1 MDLSGPE
8 EMELQRKY
16 DEARNKNFSHRK
28 SEKTKASENAEWEMF
43 CLDHGIQSKPNQDE
57 NPFFHLFPF
66 YIENDEGLQLC
77 EVSTTRQDGWHP
89 ISIMMDSGACDCV
102 APPGTFP
109 GIPIM
114 QTTASRD
121 GLEYTAA
128 GGHRI
133 PNLGMCRPVVFT
145 VDGECNAMAFQMA
158 AISKPLGAVSKFEEA
173 GYEVRFRRPER
184 GGSFIE
190 CERTGRKTP
199 LRKSGGVYFLD
210 VWMKFGDHV
219 NSQGFRRQAP

>member
-1 MDLSGPE
+1 MESSAERFEQIELSNDLQYECLDCLDTKKCPMFGVCSKCHVPIKIAKPNPNDKIKEFNEENGIQRMDPSDPE
-8 EMELQRKY
+8 VAELQRKY

-28 SEKTKASENAEWEMF
+28 SEKTKAS
-43 CLDHGIQSKPNQDE
+43 GE
-57 NPFFHLFPF
+57 NPFFHLSPF
-66 YIENDEGLQLC
+66 YIENDEGSQLC
-77 EVSTTRQDGWHP
+77 QVSTTRQDGWHP

-114 QTTASRD
+114 QKTASRD

-145 VDGECNAMAFQMA
+145 MDGERNAMAFQMA
-158 AISKPLGAVSKFEEA
+158 AISKTTGC
-173 GYEVRFRRPER
+173 
-184 GGSFIE
+184 
-190 CERTGRKTP
+190 CE
-199 LRKSGGVYFLD
+199 
-210 VWMKFGDHV
+210 
-219 NSQGFRRQAP
+219 QI

>member
-1 MDLSGPE
+1 
-8 EMELQRKY
+8 
-16 DEARNKNFSHRK
+16 
-28 SEKTKASENAEWEMF
+28 
-43 CLDHGIQSKPNQDE
+43 
-57 NPFFHLFPF
+57 
-66 YIENDEGLQLC
+66 
-77 EVSTTRQDGWHP
+77 
-89 ISIMMDSGACDCV
+89 MMDSGACDCV
-102 APPGTFP
+102 APPDTFP

-190 CERTGRKTP
+190 CERTGKKTP